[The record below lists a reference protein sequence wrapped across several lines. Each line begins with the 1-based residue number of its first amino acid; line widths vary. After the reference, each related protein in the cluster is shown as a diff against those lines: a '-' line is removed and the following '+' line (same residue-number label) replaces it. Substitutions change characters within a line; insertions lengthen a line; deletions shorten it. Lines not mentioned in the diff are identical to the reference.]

1 MLDCTCELPAT
12 TRRFA
17 RSFRSSGRDV
27 GFDVTVRRSAVIGNI
42 VGVVFDGLAYGSL
55 LFIIAVGLSVTLGL
69 MNFINLAHGAFAMV
83 GGYVCVLM
91 MTRLGAPFLLT
102 LPVAFI
108 VAALVGVALERTL
121 YQRLYRSS
129 HLDQVLFSIGLVFMS
144 IAIATYFFGAS
155 QQPVTLP
162 GYLRGQVHFL
172 GIDFGV
178 YRMFLIFVV
187 AALTF
192 ALQYVIEQ
200 TRFGSQVRASV
211 DNATAAAGL
220 GINVNRVFALT
231 FALGSGL
238 AGLGGGLGIDVLGL
252 DPTFPLKYIVYF
264 LLVVSV
270 GGTGTIKGPLIAALI
285 LGVFDVA
292 GKYYLP
298 EIGGFVI
305 YALMVVLLILFPA
318 GLYGRR
324 T

>member
-1 MLDCTCELPAT
+1 M
-12 TRRFA
+12 
-17 RSFRSSGRDV
+17 
-27 GFDVTVRRSAVIGNI
+27 IGNL
-42 VGVVFDGLAYGSL
+42 VGVLFDGIAYGSL

-69 MNFINLAHGAFAMV
+69 MNFINLAHGAFAML
-83 GGYVCVLM
+83 GGYVCVVM
-91 MTRLGAPFLLT
+91 MTRLGVPF
-102 LPVAFI
+102 F
-108 VAALVGVALERTL
+108 AALPLAFLAAALAGIVLERTL
-121 YQRLYRSS
+121 YQRLYRAS

-144 IAIATYFFGAS
+144 IAVATFIFGSS
-155 QQPVTLP
+155 QQPVRLP
-162 GYLRGQVHFL
+162 EYLRGQVHVL
-172 GIDFGV
+172 GLDLGA
-178 YRMFLIFVV
+178 YRLFLIAVV
-187 AALTF
+187 AALTVG
-192 ALQYVIEQ
+192 LHYLLER

-252 DPTFPLKYIVYF
+252 DPTFPLKYMVYF
-264 LLVVSV
+264 LLVVAV

-292 GKYYLP
+292 GKYFVP
-298 EIGGFVI
+298 QVGGFVI

>member
-1 MLDCTCELPAT
+1 M
-12 TRRFA
+12 
-17 RSFRSSGRDV
+17 
-27 GFDVTVRRSAVIGNI
+27 IGNI
-42 VGVVFDGLAYGSL
+42 VGVLFDGIAYGSL

-69 MNFINLAHGAFAMV
+69 MNFINLAHGAFAML
-83 GGYVCVLM
+83 GGYVAVVM
-91 MTRLGAPFLLT
+91 MTRFGVPFFAA
-102 LPVAFI
+102 LPLAFLA
-108 VAALVGVALERTL
+108 AALVGIVLERTL
-121 YQRLYRSS
+121 YQRLYRAS

-144 IAIATYFFGAS
+144 IAVATFIFGSS
-155 QQPVTLP
+155 QQPVRLP
-162 GYLRGQVHFL
+162 EYLRGQVHVL
-172 GIDFGV
+172 GLDLGA
-178 YRMFLIFVV
+178 YRLFLIAVV
-187 AALTF
+187 AALTVG
-192 ALQYVIEQ
+192 LHYLLER

-252 DPTFPLKYIVYF
+252 DPTFPLKYMVYF
-264 LLVVSV
+264 LLVVAV

-292 GKYYLP
+292 GKYFVP
-298 EIGGFVI
+298 QVGGFVI

>member
-1 MLDCTCELPAT
+1 M
-12 TRRFA
+12 
-17 RSFRSSGRDV
+17 
-27 GFDVTVRRSAVIGNI
+27 IGNI

-83 GGYVCVLM
+83 GGYVSVLM

-162 GYLRGQVHFL
+162 GYLRGQVHVL

-192 ALQYVIEQ
+192 ALQYVIER

-298 EIGGFVI
+298 GIGGFVI
-305 YALMVVLLILFPA
+305 YALMVVLLIVFPA

>member
-1 MLDCTCELPAT
+1 MI
-12 TRRFA
+12 
-17 RSFRSSGRDV
+17 GN
-27 GFDVTVRRSAVIGNI
+27 VIG
-42 VGVVFDGLAYGSL
+42 VLFDGLAYGSL

-69 MNFINLAHGAFAMV
+69 MNFVNLAHGAFAMV
-83 GGYVCVLM
+83 GGYVSVIL
-91 MTRLGAPFLLT
+91 MTRAGAPFLLT
-102 LPVAFI
+102 LPAAFA
-108 VAALVGVALERTL
+108 VAAVVGIVLERTL
-121 YQRLYRSS
+121 YQRLYKSS

-144 IAIATYFFGAS
+144 IAVATYFFGAS
-155 QQPVTLP
+155 QQPVALP
-162 GYLRGQVHFL
+162 SYLRGQVHFL
-172 GIDFGV
+172 GLDFGI
-178 YRMFLIFVV
+178 YRIFLIAIVG
-187 AALTF
+187 ALTI
-192 ALQYVIEQ
+192 ALQYVIEK

-252 DPTFPLKYIVYF
+252 DPTFPLKYMVYF

-298 EIGGFVI
+298 EVGGFVI
-305 YALMVVLLILFPA
+305 YALMVALLIVFPA

-324 T
+324 V